1 MPTLKLKAA
10 HDLMKS
16 FTGRIT
22 SLHEAQAEFRGQS
35 TVLIPESTGDIERA
49 LRLAQAAAMNVFV
62 RSGHS
67 VSANDLGKSAT
78 GKQAAAIVSMEA
90 FRDVSVSG
98 QKVTVGVAAT
108 TADVVEKLAEADLFL
123 PLGDNPSQSIVSAVL
138 GMDASPFLRSGAG
151 SGPLRSAV
159 VEAVVIPTDGAGAGR
174 AKTIKNK
181 GLRDLLAGSRPAVI
195 KELVFDATPWQK
207 SEANRWMQSWMTAYE
222 PKGFAKLCDALFDEG
237 GTFPAGV
244 DLSVR
249 VTSAAYGMKL
259 IIVRVTGHGDV
270 DLQTAAT
277 VIETA
282 LNRAKLTVSK
292 PNRVDG
298 PGRCIAAWLAT
309 GPNAANEGEV
319 LKRFGSNIAP
329 RPFAKFRKQFFEA
342 IDFAIG
348 VSTRT
353 RRERAVGVRAWAELQ
368 LALNGDVVA
377 RAEISD
383 EHVEK
388 MVAQDARR
396 RMVAAIPADKAAPK
410 AVAAP
415 KPGVASRA
423 LVRRSA
429 TRSLAR
435 GISVLPL
442 LTPTFGFNLVS
453 SNRPGSDIIP
463 GFKGDIFD
471 RTAGAPYKKQIRQ
484 YAVSSYTTQVVVA
497 RMTPK
502 YVALPL
508 DADDVK
514 LAVEFAAQ
522 KNLKVVTRSGGH
534 QYCGLS
540 SGGSDTLLLDMKLIN
555 KVLFS
560 PGNGTPI
567 QVTVGP
573 GVALKDLSKEL
584 LAKSVV
590 IPHGECPL
598 VRLGGHVQTGGIG
611 HQLRSLGATLD
622 WVSSFKMVSRDPQ
635 SPNNG
640 HYAEHVFTRPQ
651 ANGNTLQDDVFRAVL
666 GGGPSSWGVL
676 TEITFDLVS
685 DKQFPD
691 SAGYSRTY
699 PYEKSGFSAAME
711 QLRRWVE
718 RQSNGRLPQEID
730 LFLSVVSSDL
740 VHFRPT
746 GVLLV
751 ETMSRETTGVN
762 EIEKV
767 VIAVESALSCINF
780 GAAGLINK
788 FSTIHGPADL
798 SLISDKGV
806 RTIGAFGLPASG
818 REFDLPYKK
827 SLHIT
832 KVPPTLLF
840 CQQFVDL
847 VDDAYNHPGLKVVVQ
862 IVVGGGEFSAN
873 GPKKTTHMQRRDA
886 LVQLVFDVFYEEDE
900 NDQFKRDAERFQVRM
915 KSLLNEYSGGADL
928 RMVWGT
934 FEDKDSNGTQL
945 DMTRQEV
952 QDFYYDSPA
961 EYTELKRIKNA
972 IDPSDLFHTSFTV
985 Q

>member
-22 SLHEAQAEFRGQS
+22 SFHEAQAEFRGQS
-35 TVLIPESTGDIERA
+35 TVLIPESTDDIERA
-49 LRLAQAAAMNVFV
+49 LRLAQAAAMKVFV

-67 VSANDLGKSAT
+67 VSANDVGKSAA

-98 QKVTVGVAAT
+98 QKVTAGAAAT
-108 TADVVEKLAEADLFL
+108 TADVVEKLAKENLFL

-159 VEAVVIPTDGAGAGR
+159 VAAVVVPTDGSGAGK

-181 GLRDLLAGSRPAVI
+181 ALHELLAGSRPAVI
-195 KELVFDATPWQK
+195 SEFVFDATPWQK

-222 PKGFAKLCDALFDEG
+222 PKGFAKLCDALFGAGDSM
-237 GTFPAGV
+237 PAGV

-259 IIVRVTGHGDV
+259 IIVRITGHGDA
-270 DLQTAAT
+270 DLLAATT

-282 LNRAKLTVSK
+282 LNRAKLIVPK
-292 PNRVDG
+292 PNLVRG
-298 PGRCIAAWLAT
+298 PGKSIAAWVAT
-309 GPNAANEGEV
+309 GPNAAMEGEV

-329 RPFAKFRKQFFEA
+329 RPFTKFRKPFFDA

-348 VSTRT
+348 ISTRT
-353 RRERAVGVRAWAELQ
+353 GRERAVGVRAWAELQ
-368 LALNGDVVA
+368 LAPNGDVLA
-377 RAEISD
+377 RAEATD
-383 EHVEK
+383 VHVEEK
-388 MVAQDARR
+388 IAKEALR
-396 RMVAAIPADKAAPK
+396 RMVLAIPADKAAPK
-410 AVAAP
+410 PAVAT
-415 KPGVASRA
+415 RA
-423 LVRRSA
+423 LVRRGP
-429 TRSLAR
+429 TRSLTR
-435 GISVLPL
+435 GIGVLPL
-442 LTPTFGFNLVS
+442 LKETFGFKLE
-453 SNRPGSDIIP
+453 PSDQLGKGIIP
-463 GFKGDIFD
+463 GFKGDIYNAA
-471 RTAGAPYKKQIRQ
+471 AGQSYQNQIQQ
-484 YAVSSYTTQVVVA
+484 YAVSSYPTQVIVN
-497 RMTPK
+497 RMKPQ

-508 DADDVK
+508 DAADVV
-514 LAVEFAAQ
+514 LAVEYAA
-522 KNLKVVTRSGGH
+522 KNNLKVVTRSGGH

-540 SGGSDTLLLDMKLIN
+540 SGGRNTLLLDMKLFRAAGK
-555 KVLFS
+555 KVVFS
-560 PGNGTPI
+560 SPTGTRP
-567 QVTVGP
+567 QVTVVP

-584 LAKSVV
+584 LANRVV

-622 WVSSFKMVSRDPQ
+622 WVSSFKMVTRDPQ

-640 HYAEHVFTRPQ
+640 VYAEHTFTRPQ
-651 ANGNTLQDDVFRAVL
+651 ANATTLKDDVFRAVL

-711 QLRRWVE
+711 QLRRWAE
-718 RQSNGRLPQEID
+718 RQSNGQLPQGID
-730 LFLSVVSSDL
+730 LFLSVVSGDL
-740 VHFRPT
+740 DQLRP

-751 ETMSRETTGVN
+751 ETMSRETNGVN
-762 EIEKV
+762 EIKNV

-780 GAAGLINK
+780 GAAGLINN
-788 FSTIHGPADL
+788 FSTIHGPTDL
-798 SLISDKGV
+798 SFIADAGV
-806 RTIGAFGLPASG
+806 REIGWVGLPASG

-873 GPKKTTHMQRRDA
+873 GQKKTTHMQRRDG
-886 LVQLVFDVFYEEDE
+886 LVQLVFDVFYKEHV
-900 NDQFKRDAERFQVRM
+900 NDQFKRDAEGFQVRM
-915 KSLLNEYSGGADL
+915 KSLLNEYSGGVDL

-934 FEDKDSNGTQL
+934 FEDANSNGTQL
-945 DMTRQEV
+945 DMTRQQV

-961 EYTELKRIKNA
+961 EYAELKRIKNA
-972 IDPSDLFHTSFTV
+972 IDPTDLFHTSFTV